1 MKTACKVSIC
11 GKYHRRYFDSLT
23 QPYRGMIYMVC
34 QITEVSIVRLVMMN
48 VSKCGQ
54 FINNVGFGWYESM
67 EVLHRI

>member
-1 MKTACKVSIC
+1 
-11 GKYHRRYFDSLT
+11 
-23 QPYRGMIYMVC
+23 MVC